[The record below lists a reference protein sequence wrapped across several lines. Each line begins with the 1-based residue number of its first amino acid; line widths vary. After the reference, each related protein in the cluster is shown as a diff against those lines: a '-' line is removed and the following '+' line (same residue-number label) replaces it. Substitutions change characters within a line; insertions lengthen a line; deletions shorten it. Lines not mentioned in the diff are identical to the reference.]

1 MSTEVP
7 PIPCRNEVEDWFE
20 LLKALTARLRSTAG
34 AEVSAASDESS
45 LRLRQVVLECA
56 GDLDIL
62 YTALRARDAPRHHPN
77 PGMTQVI
84 AGFGDS
90 LAYLPIAV
98 KGKPWWDKRSAVFSK
113 LFS

>member
-7 PIPCRNEVEDWFE
+7 PIPRRNEAEDWCE
-20 LLKALTARLRSTAG
+20 LLKALAARLRSTAG

-45 LRLRQVVLECA
+45 SRLRQVVLECA

-62 YTALRARDAPRHHPN
+62 YTALRARAAPRHSPD
-77 PGMTQVI
+77 PGRTQVI

-90 LAYLPIAV
+90 LAYVPIAV
-98 KGKPWWDKRSAVFSK
+98 KGKPR
-113 LFS
+113 